1 MLELL
6 KYDFFQNALIST
18 LLIGISCGLVGTYI
32 VAKRMVFISGGITH
46 ASFGGLGLSYYLG
59 LSPMLGATA
68 FSILSALGILFLSD
82 SKKLKEDSLIGIFW
96 SAGMAIGILFIYLT
110 PGYAPNLMSYLFG
123 NILTV
128 TREQIILSVVLC
140 LGIILFFARFYR
152 PLFYIAFDKEYSRT
166 HHVHVNRIDIAITLI
181 IALCIV
187 LSLKL
192 AGIILVISYL
202 TIPQAIAG
210 IFYKNF
216 KQQLLASAT
225 GQYRRFDYRTIPFCL
240 SEYSHRCHHRNL
252 FSSLFPDQLADKQNQ
267 ITKNNHPFNCKIKLV
282 YTSLDP
288 AGAFFMNF

>member
-110 PGYAPNLMSYLFG
+110 QGYAPNLMSYLFG

-216 KQQLLASAT
+216 KQQLLASALVSTAGSIT
-225 GQYRRFDYRTIPFCL
+225 GLFLSAFLNIPTGATIVICFL
-240 SEYSHRCHHRNL
+240 L
-252 FSSLFPDQLADKQNQ
+252 FFLISWLIN
-267 ITKNNHPFNCKIKLV
+267 KIR
-282 YTSLDP
+282 
-288 AGAFFMNF
+288 

>member
-1 MLELL
+1 MFELL

-18 LLIGISCGLVGTYI
+18 ILIGISCGLVGTYI

-59 LSPMLGATA
+59 FSPMLGATL
-68 FSILSALGILFLSD
+68 FSLLSALSILGLAEN
-82 SKKLKEDSLIGIFW
+82 KKFREDSLIGIFW

-128 TREQIILSVVLC
+128 TREQIILSVLLC
-140 LGIILFFARFYR
+140 LLIIAFFIRFYR

-166 HHVHVNRIDIAITLI
+166 HNVHVNIIDVSITVI

-187 LSLKL
+187 LCLKL

-202 TIPQAIAG
+202 TIPQAISG

-216 KQQLLASAT
+216 KQQLWASALIST
-225 GQYRRFDYRTIPFCL
+225 AGSVIGLFASAQMNTPSGATIVICFL
-240 SEYSHRCHHRNL
+240 LL
-252 FSSLFPDQLADKQNQ
+252 FILAWIIDK
-267 ITKNNHPFNCKIKLV
+267 TRKK
-282 YTSLDP
+282 
-288 AGAFFMNF
+288 